1 MNTPRSIKR
10 LGTSLLIGGQAVA
23 ATLRGRID
31 RGELLEQLLDAGPG
45 SVLIVLIISVAAG
58 SVFNI
63 QVAAELTRQG
73 AGSTVGGILAIG
85 LAREIAP
92 LLTSCLLAG
101 KVATAY
107 AAQLGTMKVTEQID
121 AITMLR
127 TDPVEYLV
135 VPRMIAMVVMAPVQ
149 CFFFFLVAVWSG
161 QLTSTALY
169 NIPPAV
175 LDFGTHLDGPAGP
188 AIHAGEGRGL
198 RHDHRHGGM
207 RLGLDHPW
215 RPKGSGHQHHRSGG
229 DDPDPGGLDGC
240 RSYPGAVRSM
250 SSTPAP
256 VTLKPDVRLPLL
268 VVALGLAL
276 LPLPLSPWPT
286 LVVALF
292 GLFLLIQS
300 ASLRLEFKE
309 DALIVWQN
317 SRELRRFPYDQ
328 WLSWRLFAPW
338 LPGLFYFRETQ
349 SIHFL
354 PILFSP
360 KELREQLELRV
371 GALEVPATSAD

>member
-1 MNTPRSIKR
+1 
-10 LGTSLLIGGQAVA
+10 
-23 ATLRGRID
+23 
-31 RGELLEQLLDAGPG
+31 
-45 SVLIVLIISVAAG
+45 
-58 SVFNI
+58 
-63 QVAAELTRQG
+63 
-73 AGSTVGGILAIG
+73 
-85 LAREIAP
+85 
-92 LLTSCLLAG
+92 
-101 KVATAY
+101 
-107 AAQLGTMKVTEQID
+107 
-121 AITMLR
+121 
-127 TDPVEYLV
+127 
-135 VPRMIAMVVMAPVQ
+135 
-149 CFFFFLVAVWSG
+149 
-161 QLTSTALY
+161 
-169 NIPPAV
+169 
-175 LDFGTHLDGPAGP
+175 
-188 AIHAGEGRGL
+188 
-198 RHDHRHGGM
+198 
-207 RLGLDHPW
+207 
-215 RPKGSGHQHHRSGG
+215 
-229 DDPDPGGLDGC
+229 
-240 RSYPGAVRSM
+240 M

-286 LVVALF
+286 LVVVLF

-371 GALEVPATSAD
+371 GALEVPKDDPEDSTSKSDQ